1 MPQGL
6 NKGATLQ
13 NGTYRIEEVLGQ
25 GTFGI
30 TYLATMK
37 EKVKGRLGM
46 MEVDVKV
53 AIKEFFMSVFNHR
66 EPNGRFVSGTT
77 GKDFTKYRKQFRREA
92 ENLSHLS
99 HQNIVQVFDVF
110 DEYNT
115 TYYAMRYIDGKS
127 LDKYIS
133 SKGRL
138 TEDEAIAIT
147 LEIGKPLEY
156 MHSRKMLHL
165 DIKPSNVMRGQ
176 DGRHYLIDFG
186 LAKQFSE
193 DGYLNDTT
201 SIGRGTPGYAPIE
214 QEKFKHDGTFPATLD
229 VYALG
234 ATMFKMLTGETP
246 PASSAI
252 LNEGFPTEELLK
264 LGVSTY
270 TINTLV
276 RAMRPVVKQRFQS
289 IDEFLSY
296 LKPEAEINSET
307 SQLQE
312 MERKILLLTK
322 EMKKKDEILE
332 KYLNKLNILECQKN
346 ELNSRIAE
354 KEEVIATQLQNIKS
368 LEERLHEEYV
378 EKKKS
383 LEQTKRHEESLIK
396 ASEKLQ
402 DELEYHK
409 EKSKDLIS
417 LYEKESAL
425 LHEAHKEI
433 DFLKHEC
440 MQTKKEKSDLKS
452 QNYLLKN
459 EINKLYNK
467 CQTLERKID
476 NVK

>member
-1 MPQGL
+1 M
-6 NKGATLQ
+6 
-13 NGTYRIEEVLGQ
+13 
-25 GTFGI
+25 
-30 TYLATMK
+30 
-37 EKVKGRLGM
+37 
-46 MEVDVKV
+46 
-53 AIKEFFMSVFNHR
+53 
-66 EPNGRFVSGTT
+66 
-77 GKDFTKYRKQFRREA
+77 
-92 ENLSHLS
+92 
-99 HQNIVQVFDVF
+99 
-110 DEYNT
+110 
-115 TYYAMRYIDGKS
+115 
-127 LDKYIS
+127 
-133 SKGRL
+133 
-138 TEDEAIAIT
+138 
-147 LEIGKPLEY
+147 
-156 MHSRKMLHL
+156 
-165 DIKPSNVMRGQ
+165 
-176 DGRHYLIDFG
+176 
-186 LAKQFSE
+186 
-193 DGYLNDTT
+193 NDTT